1 MKNPRNIRGLNFYLT
16 VIYFELLFPLD
27 YKYNKN
33 ININQKHKY
42 KTIAKTMNNT
52 ILKMAQGD
60 CTTRF

>member
-1 MKNPRNIRGLNFYLT
+1 MGLL
-16 VIYFELLFPLD
+16 PLD
-27 YKYNKN
+27 YKHNKN